1 MNHQLDQFNWFK
13 SSYSGQPS
21 TDCVE
26 AAFTDQAVA
35 VRDSK
40 DPDGPF
46 RLFPQDA
53 WVSFIGGVKAGAFG
67 SR

>member
-1 MNHQLDQFNWFK
+1 MIEQPNWFK

-26 AAFTDQAVA
+26 AAFLAATRVK

-40 DPDGPF
+40 DPNGPHHTF
-46 RLFPQDA
+46 EGDA
-53 WVSFIGGVKAGAFG
+53 WMTFIRAVKHGEM
-67 SR
+67 SS

>member
-1 MNHQLDQFNWFK
+1 MIEQPQWFK

-26 AAFTDQAVA
+26 AAFLATTWVK

-40 DPDGPF
+40 DPDGPHHTF
-46 RLFPQDA
+46 EGNA
-53 WVSFIGGVKAGAFG
+53 WTSFISAVKRGEID
-67 SR
+67 S